1 VPSKKVLRTTLTLGT
16 PLMMSQS
23 FIKEKTLSPD
33 QVLEENPFNQEAL
46 SSSSLEDTEEE
57 ES

>member
-1 VPSKKVLRTTLTLGT
+1 
-16 PLMMSQS
+16 MMSQS

-33 QVLEENPFNQEAL
+33 QVLVENLFNQETL